1 MNSTIITAPP
11 EGRSVVAPSD
21 LGSELTSGF
30 AGRYIGYKARQVV
43 GRYGYV
49 TADRPDLE
57 QELRLRLFSRVPKFN
72 PQRGPWNSF
81 VVAVVDRQVATL
93 ATAHEAKLRWEA
105 FQRMLAQSRCGID
118 EDDSVDPDSVQTPA
132 RPNGASR
139 GDRRELDL
147 VDLRLDMA
155 VIVPRLPY
163 ELRIVWEWLQS
174 DNVRRTARALRVS
187 PMTIYKRLKRLRAA
201 FLSADVKESFRN
213 QETLRCWDW

>member
-1 MNSTIITAPP
+1 MNSTMVPAPP

-30 AGRYIGYKARQVV
+30 AGRHIGYKARQVV

-57 QELRLRLFSRVPKFN
+57 QELRLRLFLRVSKFD
-72 PQRGPWNSF
+72 PRRGNWNSF

-118 EDDSVDPDSVQTPA
+118 EDDSAEPDAVQIPA
-132 RPNGASR
+132 RPCGTSR
-139 GDRRELDL
+139 GDRRELDV

-187 PMTIYKRLKRLRAA
+187 PMTIYQRMKRLRAI
-201 FLSADVKESFRN
+201 FLAAELKNSCRN
-213 QETLRCWDW
+213 YETLRGGNR